1 MRVSLLPVITCVALL
16 IPGLPL
22 FGEKEENGGYLVGH
36 TNLTYLFGPDGE
48 PLAML
53 PTDEGSAAVAAE
65 LEKWVR

>member
-1 MRVSLLPVITCVALL
+1 MTGTSEQLDAVTRDFAATYTI
-16 IPGLPL
+16 
-22 FGEKEENGGYLVGH
+22 GEKEENGGYLVGH